1 MGMKLSSINW
11 IFVCFLCGSFFLLM
25 YKQELN
31 PKICLKDGLED
42 FKSFNFGTHQ
52 DGSVV
57 FPPKKIGQKKPNT
70 ETVPSAWEKVVTGPP
85 AQRVSPCCHGVTTS
99 CPLSR
104 MASCAWQA
112 GARQLPLLLGEN
124 SQN

>member
-1 MGMKLSSINW
+1 MLFVRL
-11 IFVCFLCGSFFLLM
+11 IFLTNVQ
-25 YKQELN
+25 QELN

-112 GARQLPLLLGEN
+112 GARQLRLLLGEN